1 MRIVL
6 LGAPGSG
13 KGTQA
18 KLLAARQ
25 GLAHISTGDLLRA
38 AVAEGSE
45 LGNKVKA
52 VLDAGEL
59 VSDDLM
65 LDLLRDRLSQSDCGN
80 GFILDGYPRNAAQA
94 KALDALLVDIRADL
108 DRAVLI
114 NVDEGLL
121 IKRLTGRLTCGDC
134 GAVFNVHTNPPKQEG
149 VCDACGSS
157 NLQHRS
163 DDTEETV
170 SKRLAV
176 YREQTRPVIDYYA
189 DRDQLARIDG
199 EGSLESVQE
208 RMLAALAA
216 TAQQ

>member
-52 VLDAGEL
+52 VLEAGEL

-65 LDLLRDRLSQSDCGN
+65 LDLLRERLSQPDCAR
-80 GFILDGYPRNAAQA
+80 GFLLDGYPRNDAQA

-114 NVDEGLL
+114 EVSEALL

-134 GAVFNVHTNPPKQEG
+134 GAVFNIHTHPPEKDG
-149 VCDACGSS
+149 VCDSCGSS

-170 SKRLAV
+170 AKRLAI

-189 DRDQLARIDG
+189 ARDQLVEVEG
-199 EGSLESVQE
+199 EGSLEEVQG
-208 RMLAALAA
+208 RMNQALGLD
-216 TAQQ
+216 